1 MATVEATEPRPQD
14 WLERTLSKGVAVNA
28 ELLIYLALVVVAVL
42 TRFYD
47 LGARAISHDETTHVY
62 YSWNLYTGRGFEPN
76 PLMHGP
82 LLFHLTAFSYYIFGD
97 NDVAA
102 HVPFA
107 LAGVAAVAL
116 VWVFRKWLGRTGT
129 LVAAAMMLVSPFMLF
144 YSRYIRQEATIIVE
158 GMLMFWAVF
167 RYFETRR
174 SRWLY
179 LLAFALALHFTDK
192 STSFIYT
199 AQLMIFLGAMLA
211 WQLARGEWGR
221 PRLKVAFLLGLVS
234 ALVGMA
240 AAGAAFIGERAGAAT
255 NAATTQAPV
264 NPTGAA
270 VGVVSELSPVVGMG
284 ILLAVVGGA
293 LMAIALL
300 MAYGKRL
307 RTEFPALDVIL
318 LTGTFVLP
326 QLAAFPA
333 RMLGWD
339 PIAYTDPSAMQRTG
353 IMVAILAA
361 VSLLIGLAWDWRR
374 WVIASGIFWG
384 IFVTFY
390 TTLFTYGPGFFT
402 GIVGMLGY
410 WLVQQGVNRGS
421 QPWYYY
427 SLIQIPIYEFL
438 PAVGALMA
446 FAMGLSGRPDNE
458 PAAADAAM
466 GNAEDGSPKKQ
477 AFPVIAFLGYWSI
490 TSLIAYSFAGEKMPW
505 LTVHITLGMILLSGW
520 SIGRFLEAVDW
531 RAFREGRGWLVA
543 ILVILLV
550 VAGLRGVGYLLG
562 SPTPFQGSD
571 LEHLKTTTGL
581 LISWVAA
588 AAAAVALVLQ
598 TRGWRSRSLFQL
610 AGVFVLAVLFVFTTR
625 AAFRAA
631 YVNYDDAT
639 EYLVYAHGATGD
651 RIVLNQIEDL
661 STRTAGGS
669 GIDVG
674 YDDETSYPFMWYLRN
689 YTHVHFFGA
698 SPTRDILNYPVI
710 IAGAGNWSKIEPILG
725 RRYYS
730 FQYTRLWWPMQ
741 DYFNLTWQ
749 RISNA
754 LGSSDYRAALWDI
767 WFNRDYTAYGKLT
780 GVDFSLQN
788 WNPSDRMKLYIRKDV
803 AALLWDYGVR
813 PAALEPAQLQ
823 DPYAKGMEK
832 LAAEVVIG
840 TKGSGP
846 AQFTSPRGVAV
857 AADGSVFVADSL
869 NHRIQHLAPDGTPLA
884 AWGTFADVS
893 KGPAPGGTFN
903 EPWGVAVAP
912 DGTVYVADT
921 WNHRIQHF
929 TPDGK
934 FLDMFGTFGQAD
946 SPTALWGP
954 RGIAVDSQGRLFVTD
969 TGNKRIVVYDAHGKS
984 IGQFGGAG
992 AEAGQLDEPVGVAV
1006 GADGRVYVA
1015 DTWNQRVQA
1024 FQEKEPGN
1032 FAPAGEW
1039 TIDGWNGQSLDNKP
1053 YLAVSAS
1060 GKVCIS
1066 DPEGYRVLCFGPD
1079 GTFLKGWGDFGT
1091 DNLSFGL
1098 PVGMAFDGQG
1108 KLWVV
1113 DSANG
1118 RIMRF
1123 APGLP

>member
-28 ELLIYLALVVVAVL
+28 ELLIYLALVVAAVL

-47 LGARAISHDETTHVY
+47 VGARAISHDETTHVY

-82 LLFHLTAFSYYIFGD
+82 LLFHLTAFSYYLFGD

-211 WQLARGEWGR
+211 WQLARGEWER
-221 PRLKVAFLLGLVS
+221 PRLKVAFLLGLAS

-427 SLIQIPIYEFL
+427 SFLQIPIYEFL

-458 PAAADAAM
+458 PAAADAAT
-466 GNAEDGSPKKQ
+466 GQ
-477 AFPVIAFLGYWSI
+477 RR
-490 TSLIAYSFAGEKMPW
+490 
-505 LTVHITLGMILLSGW
+505 
-520 SIGRFLEAVDW
+520 GRQPQ
-531 RAFREGRGWLVA
+531 
-543 ILVILLV
+543 
-550 VAGLRGVGYLLG
+550 VAGLSCHPVPRLLVDHLADRLFAGRREDALAHRSHHAGDDPAVRLVDRSLFRAPSTGEPSAGARLAGCAPGDSAGAGRSARRRLPAGEPDAVPGQRPGASQDHNRIAYLLG
-562 SPTPFQGSD
+562 GGGRRRS
-571 LEHLKTTTGL
+571 GL
-581 LISWVAA
+581 GLPNARL
-588 AAAAVALVLQ
+588 ALAQPVP
-598 TRGWRSRSLFQL
+598 
-610 AGVFVLAVLFVFTTR
+610 
-625 AAFRAA
+625 
-631 YVNYDDAT
+631 
-639 EYLVYAHGATGD
+639 
-651 RIVLNQIEDL
+651 
-661 STRTAGGS
+661 AGGRPCAGFAVRIHRAGCVS
-669 GIDVG
+669 RR
-674 YDDETSYPFMWYLRN
+674 LR
-689 YTHVHFFGA
+689 
-698 SPTRDILNYPVI
+698 
-710 IAGAGNWSKIEPILG
+710 
-725 RRYYS
+725 
-730 FQYTRLWWPMQ
+730 
-741 DYFNLTWQ
+741 
-749 RISNA
+749 
-754 LGSSDYRAALWDI
+754 
-767 WFNRDYTAYGKLT
+767 
-780 GVDFSLQN
+780 
-788 WNPSDRMKLYIRKDV
+788 
-803 AALLWDYGVR
+803 
-813 PAALEPAQLQ
+813 
-823 DPYAKGMEK
+823 
-832 LAAEVVIG
+832 
-840 TKGSGP
+840 
-846 AQFTSPRGVAV
+846 
-857 AADGSVFVADSL
+857 
-869 NHRIQHLAPDGTPLA
+869 
-884 AWGTFADVS
+884 
-893 KGPAPGGTFN
+893 
-903 EPWGVAVAP
+903 
-912 DGTVYVADT
+912 
-921 WNHRIQHF
+921 
-929 TPDGK
+929 
-934 FLDMFGTFGQAD
+934 
-946 SPTALWGP
+946 
-954 RGIAVDSQGRLFVTD
+954 
-969 TGNKRIVVYDAHGKS
+969 
-984 IGQFGGAG
+984 
-992 AEAGQLDEPVGVAV
+992 
-1006 GADGRVYVA
+1006 
-1015 DTWNQRVQA
+1015 
-1024 FQEKEPGN
+1024 
-1032 FAPAGEW
+1032 
-1039 TIDGWNGQSLDNKP
+1039 
-1053 YLAVSAS
+1053 
-1060 GKVCIS
+1060 
-1066 DPEGYRVLCFGPD
+1066 
-1079 GTFLKGWGDFGT
+1079 
-1091 DNLSFGL
+1091 
-1098 PVGMAFDGQG
+1098 
-1108 KLWVV
+1108 
-1113 DSANG
+1113 
-1118 RIMRF
+1118 
-1123 APGLP
+1123 